1 MEVNIHEL
9 GQEEIGTE
17 DIDIDTPIEHVQYLI
32 NNTNLSSKPR
42 DQKPQRVFMDK
53 ETRS

>member
-1 MEVNIHEL
+1 MNAHVIQFDNGEQMEVNVHEL

-32 NNTNLSSKPR
+32 NNTNP
-42 DQKPQRVFMDK
+42 
-53 ETRS
+53 